1 MGTRTHLGMTFPAI
15 VNDPRQL
22 PLNSHAVSFHVTW
35 EEAAEHAAS
44 FLAGTPV
51 GQPARFWA
59 HAGSA
64 VPVYA
69 DAVDL
74 LAPQLRDSL
83 YALTE
88 EQVAASD
95 GKLRPIPEIQRFF
108 AAHPAGI
115 SAGGNTL
122 SLYWNAE
129 NLPQHLEYERWVN
142 EQPREASRLLCPYD
156 LRRVPPERAS
166 EAMRALGAS
175 HSHVVLS
182 DTDDREAQVLQ
193 LFLFESIEHLP
204 RSLEEGYRAAVRE
217 GLVGIEPLRRSLD
230 LTPEGVRAVR
240 EWSRRAGMP
249 VRSGAPRPDPGLLEG
264 CPGVHRALVRRAAVG
279 C

>member
-1 MGTRTHLGMTFPAI
+1 MTFPRTTEDA
-15 VNDPRQL
+15 RHL
-22 PLNSHAVSFHVTW
+22 PANSHALSLHTTW
-35 EEAAEHAAS
+35 EEAAEHAAC

-59 HAGSA
+59 PAGSA

-69 DAVDL
+69 EAVDL

-83 YALTE
+83 YALSE
-88 EQVAASD
+88 AQVTLSE
-95 GKLRPIPEIQRFF
+95 GKLRPIGEIARFF
-108 AAHPAGI
+108 DDHPEGVT
-115 SAGGNTL
+115 AGGGTL

-142 EQPREASRLLCPYD
+142 GQPRDASRLLCPYD
-156 LRRVPPERAS
+156 LRRVPAERAV
-166 EAMRALGAS
+166 EAMRALGAT

-182 DTDDREAQVLQ
+182 DAGDREAQMLQ

-204 RSLEEGYRAAVRE
+204 RSLEEGYHAAVRE
-217 GLVGIEPLRRSLD
+217 GLIRIDPASRSLD
-230 LTPEGVRAVR
+230 LTPEGVAAVR
-240 EWSRRAGMP
+240 EWARRLVPTAG
-249 VRSGAPRPDPGLLEG
+249 SGAPRPDPGFAEG
-264 CPGVHRALVRRAAVG
+264 CPGLRRALGGLMAIG